1 MNYLVGGV
9 LILLWGVF
17 MCLKPSI
24 FGGIFES
31 WKNANNTTPS
41 KIYLGIIRIGGCI
54 CMAIGLF
61 VCVASFFIT

>member
-24 FGGIFES
+24 LGGIFES
-31 WKNANNTTPS
+31 WKMQTTQLHQ
-41 KIYLGIIRIGGCI
+41 K
-54 CMAIGLF
+54 F
-61 VCVASFFIT
+61 T